1 MNSILEWFMLV
12 GAIPLSVWLQQIY
25 LGLVN
30 SSVFILLALGL
41 TIIFGL
47 LGIINFAHGAFY
59 MLGAYLSFSILMWT
73 GQFWLSLILA
83 PLGVGLIGVFIE
95 RLFLRKVLPYGHVPQ
110 LLLTFGFAY
119 IFEDVVKIV
128 WGTEPLKVKIP
139 ALLSGS
145 LSFLGGSYPTYRLFI
160 LVVSFLVF
168 AFLFLILF
176 KTRIGIIVRAAVAKK
191 EMVAALGFNVPLIF
205 LLLFGVGA
213 WLAGIAGVIA
223 GPYLITHPG
232 MAGAILVDLFV
243 VVVVGGLG
251 SIQGAMLAAILI
263 GELQSF
269 GVLFLPQ
276 FSLFLEF
283 LLLAAVL
290 ILKPEGLLGEK

>member
-1 MNSILEWFMLV
+1 MVLF
-12 GAIPLSVWLQQIY
+12 
-25 LGLVN
+25 
-30 SSVFILLALGL
+30 LLASGL
-41 TIIFGL
+41 TLIFGMMDVL
-47 LGIINFAHGAFY
+47 NFAHGAFY
-59 MLGAYLSFSILMWT
+59 MLGAYFSFSVLMWT

-83 PLGVGLIGVFIE
+83 PLGVGLIGVFVE
-95 RLFLRKVLPYGHVPQ
+95 RIFLRKVLPYGHVPQ
-110 LLLTFGFAY
+110 FLLTFGIAY
-119 IFEDVVKIV
+119 ILEDVVKIV
-128 WGTEPLKVKIP
+128 WGTEPLKVKVP
-139 ALLSGS
+139 SLLSGS
-145 LSFLGGSYPTYRLFI
+145 LSLLGASYPTYRLFI